1 MRNGKIYVVMNEG
14 EVAYASTDKE
24 SANAYA
30 DTQGFE
36 ARARVLEEWGNDDPS
51 EDDIAEV
58 DLQAGFDGDYYEVVK
73 VDISNLAE
81 DDTVELPDG
90 TEIEVSEILEKL
102 EVAD

>member
-51 EDDIAEV
+51 EDDIAEA
-58 DLQAGFDGDYYEVVK
+58 DLQAGDYYEVVK
-73 VDISNLAE
+73 VDVSNLAE

>member
-1 MRNGKIYVVMNEG
+1 MRNGIIYVVINEG
-14 EVAYASTDKE
+14 EVSYASTDKE

-36 ARARVLEEWGNDDPS
+36 ARVRVLEEWDNEDPS
-51 EDDIAEV
+51 EDDIEEA
-58 DLQAGFDGDYYEVVK
+58 DFQAGFDGDYYEVVK
-73 VDISNLAE
+73 VDISNLVE

-102 EVAD
+102 EVED

>member
-51 EDDIAEV
+51 EDD
-58 DLQAGFDGDYYEVVK
+58 
-73 VDISNLAE
+73 
-81 DDTVELPDG
+81 TVELPDG

>member
-51 EDDIAEV
+51 EDDIAEA
-58 DLQAGFDGDYYEVVK
+58 DFQAGFDGDYYEVVK

-102 EVAD
+102 EVVD

>member
-14 EVAYASTDKE
+14 EVAYASIDKE

-51 EDDIAEV
+51 EDD
-58 DLQAGFDGDYYEVVK
+58 
-73 VDISNLAE
+73 
-81 DDTVELPDG
+81 TVELPDG